1 MKEKIRGIYK
11 ITCTKNKK
19 FYIGMSENILARF
32 TQHKWDLK
40 NNKKHGR
47 FQNDFNKFGMEV
59 FKFEILEEMPLA
71 TRDEIEDREYEL
83 IGLEKPQYNKQ
94 IKKDQYSKS
103 RSKYRYQDSPYMQK
117 LRAEKKA
124 YGIAKS
130 MEAKAKR
137 AAAKKAKEL
146 EKSQTK

>member
-19 FYIGMSENILARF
+19 FYIGMSENISSRF

-47 FQNDFNKFGMEV
+47 FQNHFNKFGMEV
-59 FKFEILEEMPLA
+59 FKFEIIEEMPLA

-83 IGLEKPQYNKQ
+83 IGLEKPHYNKQ
-94 IKKDQYSKS
+94 IRKDQYSKS
-103 RSKYRYQDSPYMQK
+103 RSKYRYQDSQYMAER
-117 LRAEKKA
+117 RAR
-124 YGIAKS
+124 GRAKGL
-130 MEAKAKR
+130 AFKAKR
-137 AAAKKAKEL
+137 IAAKKAKEL
-146 EKSQTK
+146 EKSQAK